1 MIKNIFGGESKSK
14 KEQKNL
20 ENVLKTIV
28 SSRKEKTKN
37 EAVMKLIEIF
47 ENSLEININFDYL
60 LSSVEDLA
68 DCNNSQCNKIWIQVS
83 GNATQFS

>member
-1 MIKNIFGGESKSK
+1 MSKSIFGGEMKSK

-28 SSRKEKTKN
+28 SSTEEKAKN
-37 EAVMKLIEIF
+37 KACMKLIEIF

-60 LSSVEDLA
+60 LSSIDDLSE
-68 DCNNSQCNKIWIQVS
+68 CSNLQCKKNWLQVR
-83 GNATQFS
+83 N